1 MSIDF
6 NPEKDQVNRTKH
18 GLALDRAI
26 DMDLRTAVVQSDER
40 RDYGEP
46 RWRAYGMLGDRLHM
60 LAFTVRDGRMRVISL
75 RRANAREM
83 KRYG

>member
-1 MSIDF
+1 VSIDF